1 MKKLAVLLLLVGVLV
16 ACQTMKP
23 AVTGYVIGSTTLRQI
38 HDTGVMMEQSGTLTG
53 DRLIQIKKIYNDT
66 RKAWLAAGDVLVVA
80 IQTNDAVLK
89 NEMMAKYDELLT
101 QYNQLANELIMLAAD
116 FGILK
121 QMAINMKK

>member
-1 MKKLAVLLLLVGVLV
+1 MRKLVVMLLCMGLVGC
-16 ACQTMKP
+16 ATMKP

-38 HDTGVMMEQSGTLTG
+38 HDTGVMMEQSGQLAG
-53 DRLIQIKKIYNDT
+53 DRLVQIKQIYNDT
-66 RKAWLAAGDVLVVA
+66 RKCWFTAGDVLVVA

-101 QYNQLANELIMLAAD
+101 QYNELANKLIMLASD

-121 QMAINMKK
+121 QMAKTMKK